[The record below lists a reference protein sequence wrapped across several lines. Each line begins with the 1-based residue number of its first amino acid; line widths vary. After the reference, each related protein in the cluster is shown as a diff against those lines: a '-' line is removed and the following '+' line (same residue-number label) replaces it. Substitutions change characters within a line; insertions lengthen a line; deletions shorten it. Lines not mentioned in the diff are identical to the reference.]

1 VYVTFII
8 DVFSRMVVGW
18 QASKSLRSDLAIDA
32 LEMAV
37 HNRGGD
43 GLDGLIHHSDR
54 GVQYLS
60 VRYSQRLDDND
71 IVASVGS
78 KGDSFDN
85 AMAESVNGLYKWE
98 PIYPKGPWTGIEDV
112 EFATLTYIDWFNH
125 RRLHGEIQP
134 GSGYTTPDA
143 SEADYYRQNHPR
155 RTGGHSTQR
164 ASMNPRRFT
173 PPTRWWAQPDHPS
186 HTHWQLCARPVPG
199 RGEG

>member
-1 VYVTFII
+1 VYVAFII

-43 GLDGLIHHSDR
+43 GLDGLIDHSDR
-54 GVQYLS
+54 GVQCLS

-85 AMAESVNGLYKWE
+85 AMAESVNGL
-98 PIYPKGPWTGIEDV
+98 
-112 EFATLTYIDWFNH
+112 
-125 RRLHGEIQP
+125 
-134 GSGYTTPDA
+134 
-143 SEADYYRQNHPR
+143 
-155 RTGGHSTQR
+155 
-164 ASMNPRRFT
+164 
-173 PPTRWWAQPDHPS
+173 
-186 HTHWQLCARPVPG
+186 
-199 RGEG
+199 